1 MNYNLVM
8 LQNQVL
14 EGERIMLRP
23 VTLEDVQDMYEYKS
37 DEQTTRYIFDPHDD
51 LARTSHSIAN
61 YYMKEP
67 IGKYAIVL
75 KEVNKLIGTF
85 EFRVKEHNKSGEI
98 GYTLNSKYWGNG
110 YMTEAGKLILEL
122 AFKKL
127 NLERVFAEHATNNP
141 ASGKVMQR
149 LGMSCDGILRKN
161 HMFKGELLDS
171 AYYSILKEEY
181 LRVSWVIRD

>member
-1 MNYNLVM
+1 MMNYNLII

-14 EGERIMLRP
+14 EGERIILRP
-23 VTLEDVQDMYEYKS
+23 ITLADAQDMYEYKS

-51 LARTSHSIAN
+51 LARTFNSIAN

-75 KEVNKLIGTF
+75 KEENKLIGTF

-110 YMTEAGKLILEL
+110 YMTEAGKLILHL
-122 AFKKL
+122 AFNQLK
-127 NLERVFAEHATNNP
+127 LERVFAEHATNNP
-141 ASGKVMQR
+141 ASGNVMKR
-149 LGMSCDGILRKN
+149 LGMTCDGILRKN

-171 AYYSILKEEY
+171 AYYSILKDEY
-181 LRVSWVIRD
+181 FRHSK